1 MKKVLLTLAIAAM
14 GTGVAGAV
22 ANVYTSALKI
32 ANGKIEFVLND
43 NADKVVFNLI
53 KDGNIIESVDLGA
66 CVKGANSVAVPTL
79 SSPAGSYSWS
89 LTASAAAVTE
99 ITPLTDGSDVNLQ
112 VSAGRGVAVDWSP
125 ASPAFGNVYAV
136 SPAAPGK
143 QGARTAVGLYA
154 FNAAL
159 QAVNADAYTGGME
172 WLSSSSNP
180 NEVAVA
186 ENGQVFISSWADNA
200 QSGVFVAE
208 PTDLAGSWKSV
219 FAESERDSNG
229 LVTIDGVKVHGS
241 VNGLALYGEG
251 DARMLY
257 TTDEDING
265 TNGDLMVYNI
275 GKLTQPW
282 ATAPTYNWGHPDGY
296 VNANQRIQSDRR
308 GGLWCGQY
316 RWQESAANAC
326 VYHLN
331 SKGEL
336 DFQTGDK
343 SIFLGSTPGGS
354 IACTPDGKLLAC
366 LGSDNGLGFVVA
378 KVTFNDEGIPAL
390 EKAYEGTFEAP
401 YTGKR
406 PLDADFDA
414 AGNLYVIFNADNEAG
429 GIAAYAIPK
438 DVNEFTTPA
447 LDKITLTPSGVADV
461 TAAADEVIEAV
472 YTVTGAR
479 VAADLDALDNGV
491 YIVKTNVRTYKII
504 K

>member
-1 MKKVLLTLAIAAM
+1 MKKALLTLAIAAM

-32 ANGKIEFVLND
+32 ADGKIEFVLND

-53 KDGNIIESVDLGA
+53 KDGKIIESVELGA
-66 CVKGANSVAVPTL
+66 GVKGANSVAIPAL
-79 SSPAGSYSWS
+79 SSPAGEYSWS

-99 ITPLTDGSDVNLQ
+99 ITQLTDGSDVNLQ
-112 VSAGRGVAVDWSP
+112 VSSGRGIAVDWSP

-136 SPAAPGK
+136 SPATPGK
-143 QGARTAVGLYA
+143 KGARTAAGLYA

-159 QAVNADAYTGGME
+159 QAINADVYTGGME
-172 WLSSSSNP
+172 WLESNSNP
-180 NEVAVA
+180 TEVAVA

-200 QSGVFVAE
+200 QSGVYVAE
-208 PTDLAGSWKSV
+208 PTDLGGSWKSV
-219 FAESERDSNG
+219 FAEGERNDKG
-229 LVTIDGVKVHGS
+229 LVTIDGIKVHGS
-241 VNGLALYGEG
+241 VNGIALYGDG

-265 TNGDLMVYNI
+265 TSGDLMVYNI
-275 GKLTQPW
+275 GKLAQPW

-296 VNANQRIQSDRR
+296 VNGNQRIQSDKR

-326 VYHLN
+326 VYHVN

-354 IACTPDGKLLAC
+354 IACTHDGKLLAC

-390 EKAYEGTFEAP
+390 EKAYEGTFTAP

-414 AGNLYVIFNADNEAG
+414 AGNLYVMFNADNEAG
-429 GIAAYAIPK
+429 GVAAYAIPK
-438 DVNEFTTPA
+438 DINEFTTPA
-447 LDKITLTPSGVADV
+447 NGTITLTQGGVAEIGAPV
-461 TAAADEVIEAV
+461 QETVVAV
-472 YTVTGAR
+472 YTAAGAR
-479 VAADLDALDNGV
+479 VSSDIKALDHGV
-491 YIVKTNVRTYKII
+491 YIVKTTARTYKIV